1 MKSIETIVSENI
13 KKILKEHNINQ
24 ADLAK
29 IAGVSESTVGKWVLE
44 KASPRMGSI
53 EKIANYFNLPKS
65 YILSEENVVAESTV
79 QYSVSNSYEYNYFPT
94 AISAGLPFDVD
105 GMTES
110 EKISVP
116 NSLMG
121 RWARD
126 EDVYLTKIY
135 GDSMDKVMRDGS
147 IIAIKPMPIESIKD
161 GDIVVFSDSHEYS
174 VKHYYKHG
182 DKIVFRPNSNNAAH
196 HEQHYKTTDNI
207 EIHGKVVM
215 WIVTTD

>member
-1 MKSIETIVSENI
+1 MNSTGRNI
-13 KKILKEHNINQ
+13 KRLRLSRGMTQQKL
-24 ADLAK
+24 ADVVGAK
-29 IAGVSESTVGKWVLE
+29 NYTTITKWESGDNSPQGKDLITLS
-44 KASPRMGSI
+44 K
-53 EKIANYFNLPKS
+53 YFNVS
-65 YILSEENVVAESTV
+65 VDSILGITEEVGTEQSTK
-79 QYSVSNSYEYNYFPT
+79 EFDYNYFPT
-94 AISAGLPFDVD
+94 AISAGLPFEVD

-147 IIAIKPMPIESIKD
+147 IIAIKPIPKEGLKD
-161 GDIVVFSDSHEYS
+161 GDIVVFSDSYEYS
-174 VKHYYKHG
+174 VKHYYKHD
-182 DKIVFRPNSNNAAH
+182 DKLVFRPNSNNASH